1 MKRSTREAWQG
12 ILYILPG
19 FLLIFTFSIVPIF
32 MTGYF
37 SLTDYNLMRPAQLIG
52 LKNYSRL
59 FHDSYFSAA
68 LKNTLLYTLVTVPLQ
83 TAGALTVAAFFAQ
96 KLQSAAGGFLRSVLF
111 IPVIAS
117 SVTAATIWKIIFAT
131 DSGVCNTIL
140 GVFGIG
146 KVNWLGNPS
155 TALLSICIV
164 AIWKNVGYFMVI
176 TYLVVT
182 LGIIWSFQ
190 VFDLSYQMTGGG
202 PGTSTVTLV
211 MQIYNSAFKQYR
223 VGYACA
229 LAMLL
234 LALVLVINLVENLFF
249 REREG
254 RRDV

>member
-1 MKRSTREAWQG
+1 MKRNTREAWQG

-68 LKNTLLYTLVTVPLQ
+68 LKNTLIYTLVTVPLQ

-96 KLQSAAGGFLRSVLF
+96 KLQSAAGGFLRSILF

-131 DSGVCNTIL
+131 DSGVCTTIL
-140 GVFGIG
+140 GVCGIG
-146 KVNWLGNPS
+146 K
-155 TALLSICIV
+155 
-164 AIWKNVGYFMVI
+164 
-176 TYLVVT
+176 
-182 LGIIWSFQ
+182 SFHRLT
-190 VFDLSYQMTGGG
+190 FDLHRSHLEKCGLLHGHLLCRYDGNLQR
-202 PGTSTVTLV
+202 TL
-211 MQIYNSAFKQYR
+211 
-223 VGYACA
+223 
-229 LAMLL
+229 
-234 LALVLVINLVENLFF
+234 
-249 REREG
+249 
-254 RRDV
+254 